1 MDIEV
6 TYEGKNNR
14 LSFDRIPKVS
24 ELMDALDINTETV
37 LVKINNEIEPE
48 DIRIK
53 KEDKVEMIKIIS
65 GG

>member
-6 TYEGKNNR
+6 TYEGKKNR
-14 LSFDRIPKVS
+14 LNFDRIPKIS
-24 ELMDALDINTETV
+24 ELMDKLDINTETV

-53 KEDKVEMIKIIS
+53 KEDKIEMIKIIS

>member
-6 TYEGKNNR
+6 TYEGKKNR
-14 LSFDRIPKVS
+14 LNFDKVPKVS
-24 ELMDALDINTETV
+24 ELMDRLDINKETV
-37 LVKINNEIEPE
+37 LVKINSEIEPE

-53 KEDKVEMIKIIS
+53 KEDEIEMIKIIS